1 MMSRPIL
8 EFKLASK
15 RLLGTVTRTVRIDRI
30 VDSRIV
36 ALADKERLS
45 TNFVVNKAL
54 RRYVEWEADAEHFGF
69 ASIPNSLVGKTFEYL
84 SEEQARDFGAWA
96 GKNKIPEIVSFWFK
110 KLDVENILQA
120 LDLMG
125 TQYGRAFRFEYAF
138 DGRIYTLI
146 LKHDMGPKAS
156 AFYSELVKS
165 LFDVQGSMA
174 ETMETEDQI
183 VAKVYPPEGHRSN
196 TSSSSLEQYGTLV
209 KAR

>member
-1 MMSRPIL
+1 MSRPIL
-8 EFKLASK
+8 EFKLATK
-15 RLLGTVTRTVRIDRI
+15 RLMGTVTRTVRIDRI

-45 TNFVVNKAL
+45 TNFLVNKAL
-54 RRYVEWEADAEHFGF
+54 RRYVEWEAEAEHFGF
-69 ASIPNSLVGKTFEYL
+69 VSVPNSIVGKTFDYL
-84 SEEQARDFGAWA
+84 TEEQARDFGGWA

-110 KLDVENILQA
+110 KLDIENSLKT

-125 TQYGRAFRFEYAF
+125 TQYGRAFRFEYSF
-138 DGRIYTLI
+138 DGKTYTLI

-165 LFDVQGSMA
+165 LFDMQGLRA

-183 VAKVYPPEGHRSN
+183 VSKVYSSQGHGSGV
-196 TSSSSLEQYGTLV
+196 SSSSLEQYETLV